1 MTITEALAE
10 VKLLGK
16 RLQSKKEFVANF
28 LWRQEVM
35 KDPLEAKGGSPI
47 VLSRVLQSIRDL
59 GDRLIDIRRSIALT
73 NAATSLDCEGVSM
86 SIADWLTWRREVA
99 PFQRTMLAEMRSAID
114 KSRREASAR
123 GLKVVGL
130 GEAVTDNKDVR
141 VNVDELEL
149 AKQTEALEAKLAR
162 LDGLLQVKNA
172 TTELANLPAFTDE
185 ELPDLA
191 LLNKVGG

>member
-1 MTITEALAE
+1 MPTITEALAE
-10 VKLLGK
+10 VKLINK
-16 RLQSKKEFVANF
+16 RLERKKEFVANF

-35 KDPLEAKGGSPI
+35 KDPLEREGGSPI
-47 VLSRVLQSIRDL
+47 VLKRTLQSIHDL
-59 GDRLIDIRRSIALT
+59 GERLIDIRRAIAQT
-73 NAATSLDCEGVSM
+73 NAGTELDCDGLTM

-99 PFQRTMLAEMRSAID
+99 PFRRTMLLEMRAAIE

-149 AKQTEALEAKLAR
+149 AQEIEKLEGRLAR

-172 TTELANLPAFTDE
+172 TTTLENLGPLTDAD
-185 ELPDLA
+185 LPDLA
-191 LLNKVGG
+191 ALNRVQ